1 MRVPVAKRHMLVI
14 EAILTAVLLAILFA
28 PLTLPAGSVGGL
40 DGSIGTLDHG
50 NDLNDVPWLQ
60 RAVYLLGDVNC
71 HQQAERSF
79 FLNDNQMP
87 FCARDLG
94 LLAGAVAGLGLF
106 ILLGRRVPWAWLLV
120 LLVPMAVDG
129 VLQAITDYES
139 SNAFRLLTGLFAGA
153 AAGYGAGM
161 LVGNFFD
168 APDEEKGAASSDREI
183 R

>member
-1 MRVPVAKRHMLVI
+1 MRVPVAKRHMLII
-14 EAILTAVLLAILFA
+14 EAVLSAVLLAILIA
-28 PLTLPAGSVGGL
+28 PLALPSGSVGGL

-50 NDLNDVPWLQ
+50 DDLNDVPWLP
-60 RAVYLLGDVNC
+60 RVVYLLGDVNC

-94 LLAGAVAGLGLF
+94 LLTGAVAGLALF
-106 ILLGRRVPWAWLLV
+106 ILLGRRVPWAWLFV

-139 SNAFRLLTGLFAGA
+139 GNVLRLLTGLFAGA
-153 AAGYGAGM
+153 AAGYGAGT
-161 LVGNFFD
+161 LVSNFFN
-168 APDEEKGAASSDREI
+168 APDVGKEGGQQ
-183 R
+183 

>member
-14 EAILTAVLLAILFA
+14 EVILSAVLLAILLA
-28 PLTLPAGSVGGL
+28 PLTLSAGSIGGL
-40 DGSIGTLDHG
+40 DGRIGTLDHG
-50 NDLNDVPWLQ
+50 EDLSDVPWPQ

-79 FLNDNQMP
+79 FINDNQLP

-94 LLAGAVAGLGLF
+94 LLAGAVAGLALF
-106 ILLGRRVPWAWLLV
+106 ILLGRRVSWAWLLA

-139 SNAFRLLTGLFAGA
+139 SNILRLLTGALAGT

-161 LVGNFFD
+161 LVGNFFQR
-168 APDEEKGAASSDREI
+168 PDGEKGMASNDREV

>member
-94 LLAGAVAGLGLF
+94 LLAGAVTGLLLF
-106 ILLGRRVPWAWLLV
+106 ILLGRKVPWAWLLA

-139 SNAFRLLTGLFAGA
+139 SNLLRLLTGALAGA
-153 AAGYGAGM
+153 AAGYGTGTLIA
-161 LVGNFFD
+161 NYFQ
-168 APDEEKGAASSDREI
+168 APDQVKRGGQQ
-183 R
+183 

>member
-14 EAILTAVLLAILFA
+14 EVILSAILLAILMA
-28 PLTLPAGSVGGL
+28 PLTLPASSIGGL

-50 NDLNDVPWLQ
+50 EDLNDVPWPQ

-71 HQQAERSF
+71 HQQADRSF
-79 FLNDNQMP
+79 QINDNQMP

-94 LLAGAVAGLGLF
+94 LLAGAVAGLALF
-106 ILLGRRVPWAWLLV
+106 IMLGRRVPWTWLLV

-129 VLQAITDYES
+129 VAQAITEYES
-139 SNAFRLLTGLFAGA
+139 SNVLRLLTGALAGA

-168 APDEEKGAASSDREI
+168 VPDQGKGDGQQ
-183 R
+183 